1 MKKLAFSLLA
11 LIGVIGP
18 AQAQIPTID
27 VSSLQQ
33 LYAQYQTMQQ
43 QLTTSKDILG
53 QATKIYD
60 QEVKTSE
67 TALGNVGMVRSRIE
81 SWINSF
87 RRLSSTDFFA
97 GRASPIQN
105 FDRNVTY
112 WANQLAYG
120 ARDVRNIEQRWET
133 SLQRVSNGTAT
144 DWERRM
150 ALGGYNSR
158 LIDNARVSREYGSNV
173 VSQAEGV
180 VSGSKEGTLIEQAG
194 AQNALLYQQT
204 ALLDKM
210 KNDIN
215 DATVAEAAHREQQ
228 LQAQRDEAVIRRA
241 ISNIPTE

>member
-1 MKKLAFSLLA
+1 MKKAAFSLLA
-11 LIGVIGP
+11 LIGVIGHV
-18 AQAQIPTID
+18 QAQIPTID

-53 QATKIYD
+53 QATRIYD
-60 QEVKTSE
+60 QEVQTYK
-67 TALGNVGMVRSRIE
+67 TALGNIDMVRSKIQ
-81 SWINSF
+81 SWVNSF
-87 RRLSSTDFFA
+87 RQISSTDFFS
-97 GRASPIQN
+97 GRQAPIQN

-120 ARDVRNIEQRWET
+120 ARDVRNMEQRWET

-144 DWERRM
+144 DWERRV

-180 VSGSKEGTLIEQAG
+180 VDGSKDGTLIEQAG

-228 LQAQRDEAVIRRA
+228 LQAQRDEAIIRRA
-241 ISNIPTE
+241 ISNIPNE